1 MAEIDSDLRW
11 VFAGFGVAYALCGDE
26 LQGIV
31 TARLDDDGT
40 GATWSLDML
49 PGDAEPTI
57 RGRAGTFA
65 EAKAAATHQVAEWPA
80 LIKGATRNG

>member
-31 TARLDDDGT
+31 TARL
-40 GATWSLDML
+40 
-49 PGDAEPTI
+49 
-57 RGRAGTFA
+57 
-65 EAKAAATHQVAEWPA
+65 KAAVS
-80 LIKGATRNG
+80 